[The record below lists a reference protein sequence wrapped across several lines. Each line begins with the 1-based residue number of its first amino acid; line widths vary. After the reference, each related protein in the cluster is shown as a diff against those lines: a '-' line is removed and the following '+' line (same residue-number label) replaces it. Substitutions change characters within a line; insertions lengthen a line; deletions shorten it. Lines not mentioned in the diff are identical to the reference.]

1 MTSSAVSRA
10 VPGKRTRSL
19 TGRVVSVGSS
29 VEGDIAVAVNEVVG
43 AFRQLRGSIVRFMSM
58 LDDVAP
64 TPVSAAPSAASAA
77 SAASLEGLLAH
88 LVQQARV
95 VRFGRVRELVSA
107 ARSARSVE
115 RRKDLIFEDLTPR
128 DVVTLQRVA
137 EQIRQLD
144 ARFVSLCVDH
154 VLEHHNMRG

>member
-64 TPVSAAPSAASAA
+64 TPVSAVPSAA